1 MQAGENRVKG
11 FLAGPAWWWWATLAA
26 VVLVGGVVLWGSV
39 TRTQGAEQK
48 APVAQ
53 TAVGSAVKT
62 AQATEGSISSNLTYS
77 GDVQAV
83 SQATVQPKAS
93 GRIEK
98 LLVDV
103 GSEVK
108 RGDVIAELDSAS
120 LKAQVSQSRA
130 NLAAAQ
136 AKYDSMKSGSR
147 DEQIGQAKAAVD
159 AASAAVNAA
168 DAKANIVKRGATEY
182 DINGAQAAVDA
193 AQAAVDAADAK
204 ANTVKRGATEYDIN
218 GAQGAVDAAKA
229 NLDKAKAAQE
239 TVKIGATQTQT
250 AAAKAAVDA
259 SKLAIL
265 AAQANLDDLKAGPK
279 DAELWAA
286 QSAVD
291 NARATLYSI
300 NDKVIIWKGT
310 STDLEKMATGYPSSS
325 AAVEAS
331 GAAQVAVDAAVAKL
345 NQLKAGATATQLQ
358 DAQTKLMTAKS
369 QYDST
374 SAALE
379 QLRRGA
385 TVQDQQQAQAAV
397 DAASAGLA
405 SAQATLKKLQDGP
418 TEDDVKVADAG
429 VNQMKS
435 ALAQVQQ
442 ATLKKLQDG
451 PTEDDVKAA
460 DASVN
465 QAKSALAQV
474 QQAYQLSLNPYT
486 QNDLNQTNAAVMQAQ
501 AVVDQSEIALSEATI
516 VSPVDGVV
524 SDRPQSVGNLVSPGA
539 PIVSILSNEVELVL
553 GVEESQIGV
562 VQEGQSAQIS
572 MAAYPGVNFPAK
584 VALIAPSADPKSRT
598 FQVKVRPDDSGGKL
612 KQGMFAQVTLV
623 TQERA
628 KAILVP
634 KEAVVTKAGQ
644 TSVFV
649 LKGDTVQQRAVKV
662 GLTKDNSVEVLS
674 GVSAGEEVVVAG
686 QNDLR
691 DGDKVRKS

>member
-11 FLAGPAWWWWATLAA
+11 FLAGPARWWWATLAA

-77 GDVQAV
+77 GDVKAV

-204 ANTVKRGATEYDIN
+204 ANIVKRGATENDIN
-218 GAQGAVDAAKA
+218 GARGAVDAAKA
-229 NLDKAKAAQE
+229 NLDKAKAAQD

-379 QLRRGA
+379 QLQRGA

-405 SAQATLKKLQDGP
+405 SA
-418 TEDDVKVADAG
+418 
-429 VNQMKS
+429 
-435 ALAQVQQ
+435 Q

>member
-77 GDVQAV
+77 GDVKAV

-204 ANTVKRGATEYDIN
+204 ANIVKRGATEYDIN

-265 AAQANLDDLKAGPK
+265 AAQANLDDLKACPK

-405 SAQATLKKLQDGP
+405 SA
-418 TEDDVKVADAG
+418 
-429 VNQMKS
+429 
-435 ALAQVQQ
+435 Q

-649 LKGDTVQQRAVKV
+649 LNGDTVQQRAVKV